1 MNKKVK
7 ITAIALVVIVLLVIL
22 VTCFSNKEDTNNI
35 NETEDTNNINETT
48 VETTSA
54 KEKIKTNST
63 AESEEE
69 TDTKEYATLPEVTET
84 ENNETTDYFQNVS
97 VYEETT
103 KKSKKS
109 KKKNTDKNES
119 EAYPGENDGWSP
131 IVSPDDLD

>member
-35 NETEDTNNINETT
+35 NETT

-54 KEKIKTNST
+54 KEKIKTNFT
-63 AESEEE
+63 TESEEE

-109 KKKNTDKNES
+109 KKKKNTDKNES

>member
-35 NETEDTNNINETT
+35 NETT

-54 KEKIKTNST
+54 KEKIKTNFT
-63 AESEEE
+63 TESEEE

-84 ENNETTDYFQNVS
+84 ENNETTDYFQNERKVKNQKRR
-97 VYEETT
+97 TQI
-103 KKSKKS
+103 KKSQKHILVKMMVGHQL
-109 KKKNTDKNES
+109 
-119 EAYPGENDGWSP
+119 YLLM
-131 IVSPDDLD
+131 I

>member
-35 NETEDTNNINETT
+35 NETTA
-48 VETTSA
+48 ETTSA
-54 KEKIKTNST
+54 KEKIKTNFT
-63 AESEEE
+63 TEREEE

>member
-54 KEKIKTNST
+54 K
-63 AESEEE
+63 
-69 TDTKEYATLPEVTET
+69 
-84 ENNETTDYFQNVS
+84 
-97 VYEETT
+97 
-103 KKSKKS
+103 
-109 KKKNTDKNES
+109 
-119 EAYPGENDGWSP
+119 
-131 IVSPDDLD
+131 

>member
-7 ITAIALVVIVLLVIL
+7 ITAIALVGIVLLVIL

-35 NETEDTNNINETT
+35 NETT

-54 KEKIKTNST
+54 KEKIKTNFT
-63 AESEEE
+63 TEREEEEEEE

-109 KKKNTDKNES
+109 KKKNTDKKES

>member
-35 NETEDTNNINETT
+35 NETT

-54 KEKIKTNST
+54 KEKIKTNFT
-63 AESEEE
+63 TEREEEEEEEE

-109 KKKNTDKNES
+109 KMKNTDKKES

>member
-7 ITAIALVVIVLLVIL
+7 ITAIALVAIVLLVIL

-35 NETEDTNNINETT
+35 NETT

-54 KEKIKTNST
+54 KEKIKTNFT
-63 AESEEE
+63 TEREEEEE

-119 EAYPGENDGWSP
+119 EAYPGENEGWSP

>member
-1 MNKKVK
+1 M
-7 ITAIALVVIVLLVIL
+7 VIVLLVIL

-35 NETEDTNNINETT
+35 NETT

-54 KEKIKTNST
+54 KEKIKTNFT
-63 AESEEE
+63 TEREEEE
-69 TDTKEYATLPEVTET
+69 TDTKEYVTLPEVTET

-109 KKKNTDKNES
+109 KKKNTDKKES

>member
-35 NETEDTNNINETT
+35 NETT

-54 KEKIKTNST
+54 KEKIKTNFT
-63 AESEEE
+63 TERGEEEE

-109 KKKNTDKNES
+109 KKKNTDKKES

>member
-7 ITAIALVVIVLLVIL
+7 ITAIALGVIELLVIL
-22 VTCFSNKEDTNNI
+22 VTCFSNK
-35 NETEDTNNINETT
+35 EDTNNINETT

-54 KEKIKTNST
+54 KEKIKTNFT
-63 AESEEE
+63 TEREEEEEEE

-109 KKKNTDKNES
+109 KKKNTDKKES

>member
-7 ITAIALVVIVLLVIL
+7 ITAIALVGIVLLVIL

-35 NETEDTNNINETT
+35 NETT

-54 KEKIKTNST
+54 KEKIKTNFT
-63 AESEEE
+63 TEREEEEEEEE

-109 KKKNTDKNES
+109 KKKNTDKKES

>member
-7 ITAIALVVIVLLVIL
+7 ITTIALVVRVLLVIL

-35 NETEDTNNINETT
+35 NETT

-54 KEKIKTNST
+54 KEKMKTNST
-63 AESEEE
+63 TESEEE

-109 KKKNTDKNES
+109 KKKNTDKKES

>member
-35 NETEDTNNINETT
+35 NETT

-54 KEKIKTNST
+54 KEKIKTNFT
-63 AESEEE
+63 TEREEE

-84 ENNETTDYFQNVS
+84 ENNETTDYFQNV
-97 VYEETT
+97 VCMR
-103 KKSKKS
+103 KQQRKV
-109 KKKNTDKNES
+109 KNQKRRTQIKMS
-119 EAYPGENDGWSP
+119 QKHILVKMMVGHQLYLLM
-131 IVSPDDLD
+131 I